1 MLIALIGLILI
12 FMAAFFNSYLAVL
25 CAFGLIGFDLVNEV
39 VALKNQLCFNKKKE
53 DAE

>member
-1 MLIALIGLILI
+1 MLIAFIGLILI
-12 FMAAFFNSYLAVL
+12 VMAAYFNSYLAVL

-39 VALKNQLCFNKKKE
+39 AALRHQLCFNKKKE